1 MDLNYSTAKTLIRRF
16 KTRGQKLNK
25 EFIVGCS
32 RWFEIYDCP
41 SQPRCGYQP
50 LAIDNFASNNTPSSS
65 PQHTESPFGE
75 FSFQHVELL
84 QQVLFKE

>member
-1 MDLNYSTAKTLIRRF
+1 MQLNYSTAKTLIRRF

-32 RWFEIYDCP
+32 RWFEIYDSP
-41 SQPRCGYQP
+41 SQPRCSYQS
-50 LAIDNFASNNTPSSS
+50 LATDNFASSHTPSSS
-65 PQHTESPFGE
+65 PQHTESPQVE
-75 FSFQHVELL
+75 CSFQQVELL

>member
-65 PQHTESPFGE
+65 PQHTEPPFGE
-75 FSFQHVELL
+75 FSFQQVELL